1 MITKQIIGK
10 ELYVYLNGK
19 LIYKRW
25 LDKQYGMIFCKL
37 GNFTAKDIKKNS
49 VIE

>member
-10 ELYVYLNGK
+10 ELYVYLNGN

-25 LDKQYGMIFCKL
+25 LDKQYGMVFCKF
-37 GNFTAKDIKKNS
+37 GVFTCKN
-49 VIE
+49 